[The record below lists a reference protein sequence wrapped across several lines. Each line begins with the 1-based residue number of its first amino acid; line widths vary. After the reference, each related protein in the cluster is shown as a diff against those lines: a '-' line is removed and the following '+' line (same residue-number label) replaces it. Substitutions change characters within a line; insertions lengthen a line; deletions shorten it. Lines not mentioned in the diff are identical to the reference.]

1 MTTKRIRVTQTGSPI
16 GRHRRQR
23 ANLVGLGLNKIRR
36 SKVWPDT
43 PEVRGRIDQVHHL
56 VRVDPVEEE
65 AAPKSAAKRRSKAA
79 AADEERRQPDEA

>member
-65 AAPKSAAKRRSKAA
+65 AAPQSAGKRRSKAA
-79 AADEERRQPDEA
+79 AGEERRQPDEA

>member
-1 MTTKRIRVTQTGSPI
+1 MTQTGSPI

-36 SKVWPDT
+36 SKVCPIR

-56 VRVDPVEEE
+56 VRVDPVDEDAAPRSAGKRRAPATAREQRE
-65 AAPKSAAKRRSKAA
+65 AAR
-79 AADEERRQPDEA
+79 

>member
-36 SKVWPDT
+36 SKIWPDT

-56 VRVDPVEEE
+56 VRVDPVAEE
-65 AAPKSAAKRRSKAA
+65 AAPKSAGEQHATPTAR
-79 AADEERRQPDEA
+79 EERRQPDEA

>member
-36 SKVWPDT
+36 SKIWPDT
-43 PEVRGRIDQVHHL
+43 SEVRGRIAQVHHL
-56 VRVDPVEEE
+56 ARVEPVEEE
-65 AAPKSAAKRRSKAA
+65 AAPRGAG
-79 AADEERRQPDEA
+79 ERR